1 MRIPDTGRIGDF
13 SLRSV
18 PPGFSG
24 AGLRYAQVLILLVLP
39 GVLVF
44 MYAWGY
50 DQRSVGL
57 TVHLLRADSFGG
69 QGGSCAEA
77 WAVRIDSEENWYLN
91 SQTLSPTELPALL
104 SEQFR
109 LRTNCV
115 VLVDADA
122 EVPYAVAIHAI
133 ELVQETHAMVVLVTP
148 GTKKIHV
155 P

>member
-1 MRIPDTGRIGDF
+1 MRIPETGRIGDF
-13 SLRSV
+13 SSRSV
-18 PPGFSG
+18 RAGFSG
-24 AGLRYAQVLILLVLP
+24 VGLRYAQVLALLVLP

-50 DQRSVGL
+50 DHRSVGL
-57 TVHLLRADSFGG
+57 AVHLLRADSMGE
-69 QGGSCAEA
+69 QSRSCAEA
-77 WAVRIDSEENWYLN
+77 WVVRIDSEENWYLN
-91 SQTLSPTELPALL
+91 SKTLSPTELPALL

-115 VLVDADA
+115 VFVDVDA

-133 ELVQETHAMVVLVTP
+133 ELVQETRAKVVLVTP